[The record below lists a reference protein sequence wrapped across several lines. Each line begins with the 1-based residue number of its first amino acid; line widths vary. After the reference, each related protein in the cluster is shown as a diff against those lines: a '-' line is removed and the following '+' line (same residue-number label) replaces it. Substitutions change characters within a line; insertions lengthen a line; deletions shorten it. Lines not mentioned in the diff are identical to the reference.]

1 MNYRI
6 YNKNKKE
13 NEAMKII
20 KKEAGEKTKE
30 EILEI
35 AKNLKTGEMLSISFS
50 DISKEDSKDVNKE
63 Y

>member
-1 MNYRI
+1 MDYRI

>member
-1 MNYRI
+1 
-6 YNKNKKE
+6 
-13 NEAMKII
+13 MKII

-35 AKNLKTGEMLSISFS
+35 AKNIKTGEMLSISFS